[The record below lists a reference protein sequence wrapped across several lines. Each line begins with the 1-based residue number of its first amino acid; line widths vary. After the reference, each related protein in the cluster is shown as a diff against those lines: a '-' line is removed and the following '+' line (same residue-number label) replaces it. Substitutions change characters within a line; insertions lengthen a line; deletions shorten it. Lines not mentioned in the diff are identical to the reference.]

1 MEGSTAAISSA
12 RFISSWATMAVKGK
26 GGTLDQLPDRRG
38 PGRGSRADAA
48 IMHELPGANSRARL
62 IRPLAQR
69 PIVRVAQKIV
79 PADTVSASGDSGSLH
94 RPRQRLRT
102 RPANSFSELWT

>member
-1 MEGSTAAISSA
+1 
-12 RFISSWATMAVKGK
+12 
-26 GGTLDQLPDRRG
+26 
-38 PGRGSRADAA
+38 
-48 IMHELPGANSRARL
+48 MHELPGANSRARL

-79 PADTVSASGDSGSLH
+79 PADTVSASGDSGSLY

-102 RPANSFSELWT
+102 RPANSFSELWTWDRRSVRSGPDRQRP